1 MKTIQIQEVVVP
13 EERQRRDF
21 DKKTLKELQ
30 DSIAGEV
37 GLLQPI
43 ILRND
48 SVTLVAG
55 ERRLRAVAD
64 IYEAK
69 GKFRH
74 DNELVPD
81 QSIPFVTVDE
91 LSVEQLHEAELAENA
106 IRVNLS
112 WQERARAIAE
122 LHHFRVGQRGLYD
135 RSSGEGQSIKATAS
149 EVLGHE
155 ALGSQ
160 AQEVADAILLTEFL
174 DDPLVAA
181 APDIKTA
188 KKAIREDLA
197 NRERLARA
205 KVFDSAGTKHT
216 LILGSAFDVE
226 YEAGKYHTILTDP
239 PYGIDAHKTDTFDA
253 DSHEYDDS
261 IENFRT
267 IVGWLPRT
275 SFTLAAE
282 QAHLYCFC
290 DIRRFTELFVE
301 FELSGWDVWPRPI
314 IWDKGNTGSY
324 GDIEHGPRSCYEAIL
339 FANKGRRRVTAG
351 YRDVINIT
359 QKTNSKHP
367 AGKPVE
373 LYTEL
378 LKRSALPGDHVI
390 DFFAGSGPIFPAAE
404 EQKVFATGIE
414 LNEKYHAMCVERLE
428 ELK

>member
-1 MKTIQIQEVVVP
+1 MKTIPIQKVVVSK
-13 EERQRRDF
+13 ERHRRNF
-21 DKKTLKELQ
+21 DKKKLLELQ
-30 DSIAGEV
+30 NSISSEI

-43 ILRND
+43 VLRND
-48 SVTLVAG
+48 EITLIAG
-55 ERRLRAVAD
+55 ERRLRAIEQLD
-64 IYEAK
+64 GGYK
-69 GKFRH
+69 H
-74 DNELVPD
+74 DGETIANGH
-81 QSIPFVTVDE
+81 IPFVTVDE
-91 LSVEQLHEAELAENA
+91 LSAEQLHEAELAENA

-122 LHHFRVGQRGLYD
+122 LHAFRVAQRGVYD
-135 RSSGEGQSIKATAS
+135 RSSGEGQSIKATAT
-149 EVLGHE
+149 EILGHE
-155 ALGSQ
+155 ALGTP

-205 KVFDSAGTKHT
+205 KIFDSSAHKHT
-216 LILGSAFDVE
+216 LILGSAYDVE

-239 PYGIDAHKTDTFDA
+239 PYGIDADKKDTFDA
-253 DSHEYDDS
+253 DVHEYDDS
-261 IENFRT
+261 IDAFRT
-267 IVGWLPRT
+267 VARWLPHA

-301 FELSGWDVWPRPI
+301 FELSGWSVWPRPI

-339 FANKGRRRVTAG
+339 YANKGRRRVTAG

-359 QKTNSKHP
+359 QKTNNKHP

-373 LYTEL
+373 LYIEL

-390 DFFAGSGPIFPAAE
+390 DFFCGSGPIFPAAE

-414 LNEKYHAMCVERLE
+414 NVPKYHAMSVERLE
-428 ELK
+428 AIK

>member
-1 MKTIQIQEVVVP
+1 
-13 EERQRRDF
+13 
-21 DKKTLKELQ
+21 LQ
-30 DSIAGEV
+30 NSISSEI

-43 ILRND
+43 VLRND
-48 SVTLVAG
+48 EITLIAG
-55 ERRLRAVAD
+55 ERRLRAIEQLD
-64 IYEAK
+64 GGYK
-69 GKFRH
+69 H
-74 DNELVPD
+74 DGETIANGH
-81 QSIPFVTVDE
+81 IPFVTVDE
-91 LSVEQLHEAELAENA
+91 LSAEQLHEAELAENA

-122 LHHFRVGQRGLYD
+122 LHAFRVAQRGVYD
-135 RSSGEGQSIKATAS
+135 RSSGEGQSIKATAT
-149 EVLGHE
+149 EILGHE
-155 ALGSQ
+155 ALGTP

-205 KVFDSAGTKHT
+205 KIFDSSAHKHT
-216 LILGSAFDVE
+216 LILGSAYDVE

-239 PYGIDAHKTDTFDA
+239 PYGIDADKKDTFDA

-261 IENFRT
+261 IDAFRT
-267 IVGWLPRT
+267 VARWLPHA

-301 FELSGWDVWPRPI
+301 FELSGWSVWPRPI

-339 FANKGRRRVTAG
+339 YANKGRRRVTAG

-359 QKTNSKHP
+359 QKTNNKHP

-373 LYTEL
+373 LYIEL

-390 DFFAGSGPIFPAAE
+390 DFFCGSGPIFPAAE

-414 LNEKYHAMCVERLE
+414 NKPKYHAMCVERLE
-428 ELK
+428 EIK

>member
-1 MKTIQIQEVVVP
+1 MKTIPIQQVVVP
-13 EERQRRDF
+13 EDRQRRDF
-21 DKKTLKELQ
+21 DKESLKELTA
-30 DSIAGEV
+30 SIASDI

-43 ILRND
+43 VLRRD
-48 SVTLVAG
+48 HLTLVAG
-55 ERRLRAVAD
+55 ERRLRAIAD
-64 IYEAK
+64 VEGGYK
-69 GKFRH
+69 H
-74 DNELVPD
+74 DGHDIDSGL
-81 QSIPFVTVDE
+81 IPFVTVDQ
-91 LSVEQLHEAELAENA
+91 LSAEQLREAELAENA

-122 LHHFRVGQRGLYD
+122 LHAFRVDQRGVYD
-135 RSSGEGQSIKATAS
+135 RSSGEGQSIKATAT
-149 EVLGHE
+149 EILGHE
-155 ALGSQ
+155 ALGTP
-160 AQEVADAILLTEFL
+160 AAEVADAILLSEFL

-205 KVFDSAGTKHT
+205 KVFDTSTTKHQ

-226 YEAGKYHTILTDP
+226 IEAGKYHTILTDP
-239 PYGIDAHKTDTFDA
+239 PYGIDADKKDTFDA

-261 IENFRT
+261 LDAFRK
-267 IVGWLPRT
+267 IVSWLPRE
-275 SFTLAAE
+275 SFKVAAE

-324 GDIEHGPRSCYEAIL
+324 GDIQHGPRSCYEAIL

-359 QKTNSKHP
+359 QKTNNKHP

-373 LYTEL
+373 LFSEL
-378 LKRSALPGDHVI
+378 LKRSCLPGDHVI
-390 DFFAGSGPIFPAAE
+390 DFFCGSGPIFPAAE
-404 EQKVFATGIE
+404 EQKVYAVGIE
-414 LNEKYHAMCVERLE
+414 NNEKYHAMCVERLDE
-428 ELK
+428 IK

>member
-1 MKTIQIQEVVVP
+1 MKTILIESVVVSKD
-13 EERQRRDF
+13 RQRRNF
-21 DKKTLKELQ
+21 DKAKLIELR
-30 DSIAGEV
+30 DSIASEI

-48 SVTLVAG
+48 ELTLVAG
-55 ERRLRAVAD
+55 ERRLRAVAF
-64 IYEAK
+64 IKEGYS
-69 GKFRH
+69 H
-74 DNELVPD
+74 DSTKV
-81 QSIPFVTVDE
+81 SAGHIPYVTVDE
-91 LSVEQLHEAELAENA
+91 LSAEQLHEAELAENA
-106 IRVNLS
+106 IRVSLS
-112 WQERARAIAE
+112 WQERARAVAA
-122 LHHFRVGQRGLYD
+122 LHKFRVVQRGGYD
-135 RSSGEGQSIKATAS
+135 RSTGEGQTIQATAS
-149 EVLGHE
+149 EILGRD
-155 ALGSQ
+155 AKGSQ
-160 AQEVADAILLTEFL
+160 AQEVADAILLSEFL

-205 KVFDSAGTKHT
+205 KVFDHAKTKHT

-226 YEAGKYHTILTDP
+226 LETGKYHTILTDP
-239 PYGIDAHKTDTFDA
+239 PYGIEAHKTDTFDA
-253 DSHEYDDS
+253 DTHEYDDS
-261 IENFRT
+261 IENFRAIT
-267 IVGWLPRT
+267 RWLPGA
-275 SFTLAAE
+275 SFQLAAR

-339 FANKGRRRVTAG
+339 YANKGRRRVTAG

-373 LYTEL
+373 LYSEL
-378 LKRSALPGDHVI
+378 LKRSCLPGDFVI

-414 LNEKYHAMCVERLE
+414 LNPKYHAMCVERLE
-428 ELK
+428 EIK

>member
-1 MKTIQIQEVVVP
+1 MKTIQLQKIVVP
-13 EERQRRDF
+13 EDRQRRDF
-21 DKKTLKELQ
+21 DKETLTELST
-30 DSIAGEV
+30 SISSEI

-43 ILRND
+43 VLRND
-48 SVTLVAG
+48 KVTLVAG
-55 ERRLRAVAD
+55 ERRLRAVTEIEGD
-64 IYEAK
+64 YQ
-69 GKFRH
+69 H
-74 DNELVPD
+74 DGETIANGY
-81 QSIPFVTVDE
+81 IPFVTVDE
-91 LSVEQLHEAELAENA
+91 LSAEQLREAELAENA

-122 LHHFRVGQRGLYD
+122 LHSFRVAQRGVYD
-135 RSSGEGQSIKATAS
+135 RSSGEGQSIKATAT
-149 EVLGHE
+149 EILGHE
-155 ALGSQ
+155 ALGTP
-160 AQEVADAILLTEFL
+160 AAEVADAILLSEFL

-205 KVFDSAGTKHT
+205 KVFDNSAHKHT
-216 LILGSAFDVE
+216 LILGSAFD
-226 YEAGKYHTILTDP
+226 YEFETGKYHTILTDP
-239 PYGIDAHKTDTFDA
+239 PYGIEADKKDTFDA

-261 IENFRT
+261 IDAFRK
-267 IVGWLPRT
+267 IASWLPRA
-275 SFTLAAE
+275 SFKIAAE

-301 FELSGWDVWPRPI
+301 FELSGWDVWPRPL

-359 QKTNSKHP
+359 QKTNNKHP
-367 AGKPVE
+367 AGKPME
-373 LYTEL
+373 LFSEL
-378 LKRSALPGDHVI
+378 LKRSCLPGDHVI
-390 DFFAGSGPIFPAAE
+390 DFFCGSGPIFPAAE
-404 EQKVFATGIE
+404 EQKVFALGIE

-428 ELK
+428 EMK